1 MDNALILAIPLLVLI
16 LGGIVLL
23 YLRINRSQ
31 GPDLAGPLQAR
42 LEQALADRAAAL
54 EQARLHGIE
63 VEKAMAARDA
73 AIAAKE
79 LELGRRVE
87 AEREAALARQK
98 LVDFEQLKQQMTEA
112 AKAATLESGKQLS
125 GQLLEQ
131 HKREAEAA
139 KQQQEAA
146 IKAALT
152 ENRKEIFDDGVSHV
166 AGNPKGDVTLVEFFD
181 YRCGYCKQ
189 VQPSVLALLKED
201 SRLRVVLKELPV
213 LGPDSVVAARAAIAA
228 QQQPGK
234 YFAFH
239 NAMMEHRGQLPEA
252 EVLRIAK
259 ASGLDVAKLKA
270 DMAAPRVTEVIE
282 RNLAL
287 ATKLGIQGTPGFVI
301 GDEIVPGAIP
311 LEAMRQLVKRQRGG

>member
-1 MDNALILAIPLLVLI
+1 MPLLRRLLI
-16 LGGIVLL
+16 ALL
-23 YLRINRSQ
+23 L
-31 GPDLAGPLQAR
+31 LAGFVAGPV
-42 LEQALADRAAAL
+42 AA
-54 EQARLHGIE
+54 QQ
-63 VEKAMAARDA
+63 KAEPVPQELRDA
-73 AIAAKE
+73 VKE
-79 LELGRRVE
+79 SLLESPRLLEVLVRHPELINE
-87 AEREAALARQK
+87 AWQE
-98 LVDFEQLKQQMTEA
+98 LKQQEA
-112 AKAATLESGKQLS
+112 T
-125 GQLLEQ
+125 
-131 HKREAEAA
+131 
-139 KQQQEAA
+139 